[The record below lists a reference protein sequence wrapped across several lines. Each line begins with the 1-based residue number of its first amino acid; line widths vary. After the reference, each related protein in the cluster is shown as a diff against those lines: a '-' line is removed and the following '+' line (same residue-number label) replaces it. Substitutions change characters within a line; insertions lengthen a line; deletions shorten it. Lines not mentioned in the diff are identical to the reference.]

1 MAIIWVTPPNLGST
15 PENQYYE
22 LQLATSN
29 NTSPVTYTLIAGTL
43 PGNLSLASNGT
54 VSGNVA
60 LINSN
65 AITSNFTVR
74 ASESVTSIADR
85 TFSLS
90 VNSTTYPNITPA
102 SGTLTSVFSG
112 AFYSSQFSLTDSN
125 LLPTTTFSLGSGSL
139 PPNVN
144 IAANGLMS
152 GLIPPSTSSTIYTFE
167 VIADTHGLVSK
178 NSYNLTVSGGAVY
191 DPYLIT
197 PSGTL
202 ANITQGKNFA
212 YQIQAIDYNDDA
224 LTYAIQSGSLPAGI
238 SLDANTGW
246 ITGIAPSGNL
256 TSVSTD
262 FTLNAYKTINPS
274 YVSNTNSYTF
284 TVLGQSNSEITW
296 ITDSDLGSLYNGEIS
311 DIEIVAID
319 SNGVR
324 LVYSVI
330 TNIITD
336 PSVFTSNSDLNYGLV
351 SIGGLP
357 AGLELLND
365 GSISGRPSFEMQDD
379 VETYIFTVSARDT
392 NNLTYSQKEFTLR
405 ILRRNDRPYENL
417 NIQILPNR
425 TQRDLYNSLV
435 NNTDIIPSEYVYRPL
450 DPWFGRNTLRRV
462 LFMTGLNPLAI
473 SDYIAAM
480 QLNHYWKSLK
490 FGDIKTAK
498 AYDDNLQ
505 PLYEVVYVE
514 LIDQQINEEGVS
526 PNLALAANSNNVG
539 VSTVYPNSF
548 PNMTQRLA
556 DGVNYQDRGILPR
569 WMTTRQDDG
578 TVLGFVR
585 ALVLCYT
592 LPNYSAEVAYRISNA
607 NIDLK
612 LIDFTVDRYEYDSIL
627 SDNFIKTP
635 VTGTGNIT
643 ANTSSTDVTGNSTV
657 FLNELQVGSILYVS
671 NSAIGNVAT
680 ITSNTALTLDANSS
694 ANVANLSYTYGN
706 SFVVINYTT
715 GTGTITANTSSN
727 VVTGNTDPVTG
738 SGTITGANG
747 NATITGTDTSFTTE
761 MRVGANIYYSGN
773 SIGVIKSI
781 ISSNTLSLLFPLTSN
796 ISNVAYTADGIT
808 TLFTTELHVG
818 DVLVNTGNVVIGTVD
833 TISNNYSLTLTTNS
847 AIAVTDEQYAHTTTD
862 PYTVPG
868 QGDKYL
874 KFPQI
879 GVL

>member
-1 MAIIWVTPPNLGST
+1 MAIIWATPPNLGST

-29 NTSPVTYTLIAGTL
+29 NTSPVTYTLIAGNL
-43 PGNLSLASNGT
+43 PGNLSLSSNGT

-90 VNSTTYPNITPA
+90 VISTTYPNITPA

-125 LLPTTTFSLGSGSL
+125 LLPVTTFSLGSGSL

-152 GLIPPSTSSTIYTFE
+152 GLIPPTTSSTIYTFE
-167 VIADTHGLVSK
+167 VLADTHGLVSK

-212 YQIQAIDYNDDA
+212 YQIQAIDYNNDA

-262 FTLNAYKTINPS
+262 FTLNAYKQINPS

-284 TVLGQSNSEITW
+284 TVLGQSNSEVTW
-296 ITDSDLGSLYNGEIS
+296 ITDSNLGTLYNGEIS
-311 DIEIVAID
+311 DLEIVAID
-319 SNGVR
+319 SSGVR

-336 PSVFTSNSDLNYGLV
+336 PSVFTSNSELNYGLV

-365 GSISGRPSFEMQDD
+365 GTISGRPSFEMQDD

-392 NNLTYSQKEFTLR
+392 NSLTYAQKEFTIR

-417 NIQILPNR
+417 NIQILPDR
-425 TQRDLYNSLV
+425 SQRDLYNSLV
-435 NNTDIIPSEYVYRPL
+435 NNTDVIPNEYVYRPL

-462 LFMTGLNPLAI
+462 LFMTGLNPLEI
-473 SDYIAAM
+473 SDYVAAM
-480 QLNHYWKSLK
+480 QLNHYWKSLT
-490 FGDIKTAK
+490 FGGIKTAK

-514 LIDQQINEEGVS
+514 LIDNQTNEAGLS
-526 PNLALAANSNNVG
+526 PNLAVSTNSNTVG
-539 VSTVYPNSF
+539 VSTIYPNSF
-548 PNMTQRLA
+548 PNMMQRLA
-556 DGVNYQDRGILPR
+556 NGVGYQDRGILPK

-612 LIDFTVDRYEYDSIL
+612 LIDFTIDRYEYDSIL
-627 SDNFIKTP
+627 SNNFIKTP

-643 ANTSSTDVTGNSTV
+643 ANTISTTVTGASTI
-657 FLNELQVGSILYVS
+657 FLDELQIGSTLYVS
-671 NSAIGNVAT
+671 NSAIGNVAN
-680 ITSNTALTLDANSS
+680 ISSNTTLTLDANSL
-694 ANVANLSYTYGN
+694 ADVANLAYTYSN
-706 SFVVINYTT
+706 SFIVINYTT

-727 VVTGNTDPVTG
+727 VVTGNIDPVTG

-747 NATITGTDTSFTTE
+747 NAIITGTSTSFTTE

-781 ISSNTLSLLFPLTSN
+781 TSANTLSLLFPLTSN
-796 ISNVAYTADGIT
+796 ISNVAYTADGTT
-808 TLFTTELHVG
+808 TLFATELHVG
-818 DVLVNTGNVVIGTVD
+818 DVLVNTSNVVIGTVD
-833 TISNNYSLTLTTNS
+833 TISNNYSVTLTTNS
-847 AIAVTDEQYAHTTTD
+847 AIAVTDEPYAHTTTD